1 MQEALEVRESVVL
14 WKYKASSVKLE
25 QVWAKLRSSN
35 LIAVFNPLYKEII
48 SSNGECLLDPASLS
62 WSINMFPRY
71 SQ

>member
-25 QVWAKLRSSN
+25 QRWAKLRSSN

-48 SSNGECLLDPASLS
+48 SSNGE
-62 WSINMFPRY
+62 
-71 SQ
+71 